1 MSDLWPTPAEATT
14 YMETRQGADD
24 VWPSVEAD
32 QTTILTTAQ
41 ADIEAP
47 GIYTFEDDDGEDI
60 TDDPTDAMKE
70 AVYEQALFRLLDEDV
85 DVRAGIQAQGVTAAT
100 PVGETYNGL
109 GAAITIAALAAAR
122 ISTYQTGSTSS
133 GPFTVTR

>member
-1 MSDLWPTPAEATT
+1 MSDLWPTEAEATT
-14 YMETRQGADD
+14 YMETRQGAAD
-24 VWPSVEAD
+24 VWPALEAD

-70 AVYEQALFRLLDEDV
+70 SVYEQALFRLLDEDV
-85 DVRAGIQAQGVTAAT
+85 DVRGGIQAQGVVSAT

-109 GAAITIAALAAAR
+109 GASITIAALAAAR
-122 ISTYQTGSTSS
+122 IETYQTGSNSS
-133 GPFTVTR
+133 GPFIVTR